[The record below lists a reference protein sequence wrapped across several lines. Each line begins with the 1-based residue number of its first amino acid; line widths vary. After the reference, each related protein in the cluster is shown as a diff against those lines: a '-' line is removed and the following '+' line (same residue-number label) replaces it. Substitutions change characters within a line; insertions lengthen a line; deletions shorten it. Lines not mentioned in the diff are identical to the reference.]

1 MDSQSGPKTLTL
13 PKVHLASRSP
23 RRSLML
29 REAGIE
35 HDAAHPGIDDGGLSP
50 GRVSPEHW
58 VAALAYLKARS
69 AMAAGT
75 THAPIVLG
83 ADTMV
88 VSGRGVMGQPVDE
101 ADATRMLRMLRDAEH
116 DVVTGVAL
124 VDAATGRRTLFSD
137 RTRVR
142 VGKLSDTQI
151 IEYVASGLWRGKA
164 GAYNLAERVEA
175 GWPITVEGDPGT
187 VMGLPIRVLAL
198 RIAGFATVPK

>member
-1 MDSQSGPKTLTL
+1 MDSQSGSKTLTL

-29 REAGIE
+29 REAGID
-35 HDAAHPGIDDGGLSP
+35 HDAAHPGIDDGGLTP
-50 GRVSPEHW
+50 GRVSPEQW

-69 AMAAGT
+69 ALAAGT

-88 VSGRGVMGQPVDE
+88 VSERGIMGQPVDG
-101 ADATRMLRMLRDAEH
+101 ADATRMLRALRDAEH

-124 VDAATGRRTLFSD
+124 VDAVTGRRTLFSD

-142 VGKLSDTQI
+142 VGMISDAQI
-151 IEYVASGLWRGKA
+151 ADYVASGLWRGKA
-164 GAYNLAERVEA
+164 GAYNLVERIEA

-187 VMGLPIRVLAL
+187 VMGLPIRVLAM
-198 RIAGFATVPK
+198 RIAGFAEAPK

>member
-1 MDSQSGPKTLTL
+1 MQEAMTSSAP
-13 PKVHLASRSP
+13 PRVHLASRSP
-23 RRSLML
+23 RRSLLL
-29 REAGIE
+29 REARIE
-35 HDAAHPGIDDGGLSP
+35 HDAAHPGIDDGGLRP
-50 GRVSPEHW
+50 GRVSPEQW

-69 AMAAGT
+69 ALDGGAT
-75 THAPIVLG
+75 RAPIVLG

-88 VSGRGVMGQPVDE
+88 VSDRGIMGQPVDE
-101 ADATRMLRMLRDAEH
+101 ADATRMIAALRDAEH

-142 VGKLSDTQI
+142 VGGISDAQI
-151 IEYVASGLWRGKA
+151 AEYVASGKWRGKA

-187 VMGLPIRVLAL
+187 VMGLPVKVLGERLA
-198 RIAGFATVPK
+198 RFVGGAVRD